1 MGKVTTAPDG
11 YQGESWDPPVGIRE
25 EISRASLGTTYEIVQ
40 PPPAEAHLARLERW
54 HLQSVSRGFLP
65 EHRVGTCLRR
75 LQPLSSTVRVFKS
88 HEKCHYGGLM
98 VCGSIWVCP
107 VCAAKISEHRRMDL
121 QQGIETW
128 KGLGGSVLL
137 ITHTVPHYGFQPLKF
152 VLQGFGKGRRL
163 QLNRKPFKGLTKRIG
178 LAGTVRALEVTHGD
192 NGWHVH
198 DHELFLLRPG
208 STVNLLELQGELL
221 AQWQDACESAGLDR
235 PNLHGISVQD
245 GNYAAKY
252 ASKWGMDCELTK
264 SHLKRGR
271 EENFTPWDLLRFG
284 KRDLFREYAKAFKGK
299 RQLVWSKGLRDL
311 LGLGKDKT
319 DEEIAAQV
327 DEEAELLGTLSA
339 QEWAWVLRAD
349 RRGELLHVAEAS
361 GWSGVLR
368 YIAKLIRVE
377 EQGECPF

>member
-128 KGLGGSVLL
+128 K
-137 ITHTVPHYGFQPLKF
+137 I
-152 VLQGFGKGRRL
+152 GR
-163 QLNRKPFKGLTKRIG
+163 
-178 LAGTVRALEVTHGD
+178 
-192 NGWHVH
+192 
-198 DHELFLLRPG
+198 
-208 STVNLLELQGELL
+208 
-221 AQWQDACESAGLDR
+221 
-235 PNLHGISVQD
+235 
-245 GNYAAKY
+245 
-252 ASKWGMDCELTK
+252 ASC
-264 SHLKRGR
+264 R
-271 EENFTPWDLLRFG
+271 E
-284 KRDLFREYAKAFKGK
+284 
-299 RQLVWSKGLRDL
+299 
-311 LGLGKDKT
+311 
-319 DEEIAAQV
+319 
-327 DEEAELLGTLSA
+327 
-339 QEWAWVLRAD
+339 
-349 RRGELLHVAEAS
+349 
-361 GWSGVLR
+361 
-368 YIAKLIRVE
+368 RV
-377 EQGECPF
+377 